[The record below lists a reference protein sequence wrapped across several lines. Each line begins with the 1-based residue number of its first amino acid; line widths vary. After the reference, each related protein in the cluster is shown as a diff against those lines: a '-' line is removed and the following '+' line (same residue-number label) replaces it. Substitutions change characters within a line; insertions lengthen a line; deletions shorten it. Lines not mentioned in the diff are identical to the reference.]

1 MILYLIFLFILFVA
15 PIIWYNYIFKK
26 NDKVL
31 INMPF
36 TGFEF
41 GRELLQEHN
50 LNDVQIEATK
60 LGDHY
65 DLINKK
71 VMVLEDRLGKKSL
84 TSITIIC
91 HEIAHAIQHKENYK
105 PLKRRNVIIRNTSW
119 ITQLGS
125 GILLIGFPII
135 FATGSYGFIKICLA
149 IAAFSLLISA
159 LIHIITLDVEIDASF
174 NKAYPIIKQKVP
186 AEYHEACRSILL
198 AAALTYVIG
207 VFRSF
212 FSLIDDKT
220 KMIINP
226 KITNVRCLKKNV

>member
-1 MILYLIFLFILFVA
+1 MIFYIIFLFILFVA
-15 PIIWYNYIFKK
+15 PIIWYNYVFKK
-26 NDKVL
+26 NDKIL

-36 TGFEF
+36 NGFEF

-50 LNDVQIEATK
+50 LDDVKIESTK

-71 VMVLEDRLGKKSL
+71 VMVLEDRLEKKSL

-105 PLKRRNVIIRNTSW
+105 PLKRRNVIIKSTAW

-149 IAAFSLLISA
+149 VAGLSLLISA

-186 AEYHEACRSILL
+186 AEYHQACRSILL

-212 FSLIDDKT
+212 FSLRFIW
-220 KMIINP
+220 ML
-226 KITNVRCLKKNV
+226 ITRIR

>member
-1 MILYLIFLFILFVA
+1 MIIYLIFLFILFVA

-36 TGFEF
+36 TGYEF
-41 GRELLQEHN
+41 GQELLHEHN

-71 VMVLEDRLGKKSL
+71 VMVLEDRLAKKSL

-186 AEYHEACRSILL
+186 VEYHQACRSILL

-212 FSLIDDKT
+212 FSLRFIW
-220 KMIINP
+220 ML
-226 KITNVRCLKKNV
+226 ITRIR

>member
-50 LNDVQIEATK
+50 LNEVQIEGTK

-105 PLKRRNVIIRNTSW
+105 PLERRNVIIRNTSW

-212 FSLIDDKT
+212 FSLRFIWLL
-220 KMIINP
+220 
-226 KITNVRCLKKNV
+226 ITRMR

>member
-50 LNDVQIEATK
+50 LDDVQIEGTK

-91 HEIAHAIQHKENYK
+91 HEIAHAIQHKENFK

-149 IAAFSLLISA
+149 VAAFSLLISA

-186 AEYHEACRSILL
+186 VEYHQACRSILL

-212 FSLIDDKT
+212 FSLRFIW
-220 KMIINP
+220 ML
-226 KITNVRCLKKNV
+226 ITRMR

>member
-1 MILYLIFLFILFVA
+1 MIIYLIFLFMLFVA

-212 FSLIDDKT
+212 FSLRFIWLL
-220 KMIINP
+220 
-226 KITNVRCLKKNV
+226 ITRMR

>member
-1 MILYLIFLFILFVA
+1 MILYIIFIFILFVA

-50 LNDVQIEATK
+50 LDDVKIESTK

-71 VMVLEDRLGKKSL
+71 VMVLEDRLEKKSL

-105 PLKRRNVIIRNTSW
+105 PLKRRNVIIKSTAW

-149 IAAFSLLISA
+149 VAGLSLLISA

-186 AEYHEACRSILL
+186 VEYHKACRSILL

-212 FSLIDDKT
+212 FSLRFIWLL
-220 KMIINP
+220 
-226 KITNVRCLKKNV
+226 ITRMR

>member
-41 GRELLQEHN
+41 GQELLQEHN

-71 VMVLEDRLGKKSL
+71 VMVLEDRLAKKSL

-212 FSLIDDKT
+212 FSLRFIWLL
-220 KMIINP
+220 
-226 KITNVRCLKKNV
+226 ITRMR

>member
-1 MILYLIFLFILFVA
+1 MILYIIFLFILFIA
-15 PIIWYNYIFKK
+15 PIIWYNYVFKK
-26 NDKVL
+26 NDNIL

-36 TGFEF
+36 NGFEF

-50 LNDVQIEATK
+50 LDDVKIESTK

-71 VMVLEDRLGKKSL
+71 VMVLEDRLKKKSL

-105 PLKRRNVIIRNTSW
+105 PLKRRNVIIKSTAW

-149 IAAFSLLISA
+149 VAGLSLLISA

-186 AEYHEACRSILL
+186 VEYHKACRSILL

-212 FSLIDDKT
+212 FSLRFIW
-220 KMIINP
+220 ML
-226 KITNVRCLKKNV
+226 ITRMR

>member
-50 LNDVQIEATK
+50 LNDVQIEGTK

-207 VFRSF
+207 GFRSF
-212 FSLIDDKT
+212 FSLRFIWLL
-220 KMIINP
+220 
-226 KITNVRCLKKNV
+226 ITRMR

>member
-41 GRELLQEHN
+41 GRGLLQEHN
-50 LNDVQIEATK
+50 LNDVQIEGTK

-71 VMVLEDRLGKKSL
+71 VMVLEDRLGRKSL

-212 FSLIDDKT
+212 FSLRFIWLL
-220 KMIINP
+220 
-226 KITNVRCLKKNV
+226 ITRMR

>member
-1 MILYLIFLFILFVA
+1 MIIYLIFLFILFVA

-50 LNDVQIEATK
+50 LNDVQIEGTK

-71 VMVLEDRLGKKSL
+71 VMVLEDRLAKKSL

-105 PLKRRNVIIRNTSW
+105 PLKRRNVIIKNTSW

-212 FSLIDDKT
+212 FSLRFIWLL
-220 KMIINP
+220 
-226 KITNVRCLKKNV
+226 ITRMR

>member
-1 MILYLIFLFILFVA
+1 MILYLIFLFVLFIA

-36 TGFEF
+36 TGYEF
-41 GRELLQEHN
+41 GQELLHEHN

-212 FSLIDDKT
+212 FSLRFIWLL
-220 KMIINP
+220 
-226 KITNVRCLKKNV
+226 ITRMR

>member
-1 MILYLIFLFILFVA
+1 MIIYLIFLFILFVA
-15 PIIWYNYIFKK
+15 PIFWYNYIFKK

-41 GRELLQEHN
+41 GQELLQEQN

-71 VMVLEDRLGKKSL
+71 VMVLEDRLAKKSL

-149 IAAFSLLISA
+149 VAAFSLLISA
-159 LIHIITLDVEIDASF
+159 LIHLITLDVEIDASF

-186 AEYHEACRSILL
+186 VEYHQACRSILL

-212 FSLIDDKT
+212 FSLRFIWLL
-220 KMIINP
+220 
-226 KITNVRCLKKNV
+226 ITRMR

>member
-105 PLKRRNVIIRNTSW
+105 PLKRRNIIIRNTSW

-212 FSLIDDKT
+212 FSLRFIWLL
-220 KMIINP
+220 
-226 KITNVRCLKKNV
+226 ITRMR

>member
-1 MILYLIFLFILFVA
+1 MILYLTFLFILFVA

-50 LNDVQIEATK
+50 LNDVQIEGTK

-125 GILLIGFPII
+125 GVLLIGFPII

-212 FSLIDDKT
+212 FSLRFIWLL
-220 KMIINP
+220 
-226 KITNVRCLKKNV
+226 ITRMR

>member
-50 LNDVQIEATK
+50 LNDVQIEGTK

-125 GILLIGFPII
+125 GILLIGFPVI

-186 AEYHEACRSILL
+186 TEYHEACRSILL

-212 FSLIDDKT
+212 FSLRFIWLL
-220 KMIINP
+220 
-226 KITNVRCLKKNV
+226 ITRMR

>member
-1 MILYLIFLFILFVA
+1 MIIYIIFLFILFVA

-41 GRELLQEHN
+41 GQELLQEHN

-65 DLINKK
+65 DLVNKK
-71 VMVLEDRLGKKSL
+71 VMVLEDRLAKKSL

-186 AEYHEACRSILL
+186 VEYHQACRSILL

-212 FSLIDDKT
+212 FSLRFIW
-220 KMIINP
+220 ML
-226 KITNVRCLKKNV
+226 ITRMR

>member
-1 MILYLIFLFILFVA
+1 
-15 PIIWYNYIFKK
+15 
-26 NDKVL
+26 
-31 INMPF
+31 MPF

-41 GRELLQEHN
+41 GKELLQENN

-212 FSLIDDKT
+212 FSLRFIWLL
-220 KMIINP
+220 
-226 KITNVRCLKKNV
+226 ITRMR

>member
-1 MILYLIFLFILFVA
+1 MIIYLIFLFILFVA
-15 PIIWYNYIFKK
+15 PIFWYNYIFKK
-26 NDKVL
+26 NDKIL

-41 GRELLQEHN
+41 GKELLQEHN
-50 LNDVQIEATK
+50 LNDVQIEGTK

-105 PLKRRNVIIRNTSW
+105 PLKRRNIIIRNTSW

-125 GILLIGFPII
+125 GILLIGFPVI

-212 FSLIDDKT
+212 FSLRFIWLL
-220 KMIINP
+220 
-226 KITNVRCLKKNV
+226 ITRMR

>member
-1 MILYLIFLFILFVA
+1 MIIYLIFLFILFVA
-15 PIIWYNYIFKK
+15 PIIWYNYVFKK
-26 NDKVL
+26 NDNIL

-36 TGFEF
+36 NGFEF
-41 GRELLQEHN
+41 GRVLLQEHN
-50 LNDVQIEATK
+50 LDDVKIESTK

-71 VMVLEDRLGKKSL
+71 VMVLEDRLEKKSL

-105 PLKRRNVIIRNTSW
+105 PLKRRNVIIKSTAW

-149 IAAFSLLISA
+149 VAGLSLLISA

-186 AEYHEACRSILL
+186 VEYHQACKSILL

-212 FSLIDDKT
+212 FSLRFIW
-220 KMIINP
+220 ML
-226 KITNVRCLKKNV
+226 ITRMR

>member
-41 GRELLQEHN
+41 GRELLKEHN
-50 LNDVQIEATK
+50 LNDVQIEGTK

-212 FSLIDDKT
+212 FSLRFIWLL
-220 KMIINP
+220 
-226 KITNVRCLKKNV
+226 ITRMR

>member
-31 INMPF
+31 TNMPF

-41 GRELLQEHN
+41 GQALLQEHN
-50 LNDVQIEATK
+50 LNDVQIEGTK

-212 FSLIDDKT
+212 FSLRFIWLL
-220 KMIINP
+220 
-226 KITNVRCLKKNV
+226 ITRMR

>member
-15 PIIWYNYIFKK
+15 PVIWYNYIFKK

-212 FSLIDDKT
+212 FSLRFIWLL
-220 KMIINP
+220 
-226 KITNVRCLKKNV
+226 ITRMR

>member
-41 GRELLQEHN
+41 GQELLQEHN

-71 VMVLEDRLGKKSL
+71 VMVLEDRLAKKSL

-105 PLKRRNVIIRNTSW
+105 PLERRNVIIRNTSW

-212 FSLIDDKT
+212 FSLRFIWLL
-220 KMIINP
+220 
-226 KITNVRCLKKNV
+226 ITRMR

>member
-1 MILYLIFLFILFVA
+1 MY
-15 PIIWYNYIFKK
+15 K
-26 NDKVL
+26 
-31 INMPF
+31 
-36 TGFEF
+36 
-41 GRELLQEHN
+41 R
-50 LNDVQIEATK
+50 QIEGTK

-125 GILLIGFPII
+125 GILLIGFPVI

-212 FSLIDDKT
+212 FSLRFIWLL
-220 KMIINP
+220 
-226 KITNVRCLKKNV
+226 ITRMR

>member
-1 MILYLIFLFILFVA
+1 MIIYLIFLFILFVA

-41 GRELLQEHN
+41 GQELLHEHN

-71 VMVLEDRLGKKSL
+71 VMVLEDRLAKKSL

-135 FATGSYGFIKICLA
+135 FATGSYGFIKICLVV
-149 IAAFSLLISA
+149 AAFSLLISA

-186 AEYHEACRSILL
+186 VEYHQACRSILL

-212 FSLIDDKT
+212 FSLRFIWLL
-220 KMIINP
+220 
-226 KITNVRCLKKNV
+226 ITRMR

>member
-41 GRELLQEHN
+41 GQELLQEHN
-50 LNDVQIEATK
+50 LNDVQIEGTK

-71 VMVLEDRLGKKSL
+71 VMVLEDRLKKKSL

-105 PLKRRNVIIRNTSW
+105 PLKRRNVIIRTTSW

-212 FSLIDDKT
+212 FSLRFIWLL
-220 KMIINP
+220 
-226 KITNVRCLKKNV
+226 ITRMR

>member
-1 MILYLIFLFILFVA
+1 MITYLIFLFILFVA

-50 LNDVQIEATK
+50 LNDVQIEGTK

-212 FSLIDDKT
+212 FSLRFIWLL
-220 KMIINP
+220 
-226 KITNVRCLKKNV
+226 ITRMR

>member
-50 LNDVQIEATK
+50 LNDVQIEGTK

-105 PLKRRNVIIRNTSW
+105 PLKRRNVIISNTSW

-125 GILLIGFPII
+125 GILLIGYPII

-212 FSLIDDKT
+212 FSLRFIWLL
-220 KMIINP
+220 
-226 KITNVRCLKKNV
+226 ITRMR

>member
-1 MILYLIFLFILFVA
+1 MIIYLIFLFILFVA

-41 GRELLQEHN
+41 GQELLQEHN
-50 LNDVQIEATK
+50 LNDVQIEGTK

-212 FSLIDDKT
+212 FSLRFIWLL
-220 KMIINP
+220 
-226 KITNVRCLKKNV
+226 ITRIR

>member
-1 MILYLIFLFILFVA
+1 
-15 PIIWYNYIFKK
+15 
-26 NDKVL
+26 
-31 INMPF
+31 MPF

-41 GRELLQEHN
+41 GQELLQEHN
-50 LNDVQIEATK
+50 LNDVQIEGTK

-119 ITQLGS
+119 ISQLGS

-212 FSLIDDKT
+212 FSLRFIWLL
-220 KMIINP
+220 
-226 KITNVRCLKKNV
+226 ITRMR

>member
-1 MILYLIFLFILFVA
+1 MIIYLIFLFILFVA

-41 GRELLQEHN
+41 GKELLQEHN

-71 VMVLEDRLGKKSL
+71 VMVLEDRLAKKSL

-186 AEYHEACRSILL
+186 VEYHQACRSILL

-212 FSLIDDKT
+212 FSLRFIW
-220 KMIINP
+220 ML
-226 KITNVRCLKKNV
+226 ITRMR

>member
-1 MILYLIFLFILFVA
+1 MIIYLIFLFILFVA

-41 GRELLQEHN
+41 GLELLQENN

-212 FSLIDDKT
+212 FSLRFIWLL
-220 KMIINP
+220 
-226 KITNVRCLKKNV
+226 ITRMR

>member
-1 MILYLIFLFILFVA
+1 MIIYIIFLFILFVA

-36 TGFEF
+36 SGFEF
-41 GRELLQEHN
+41 GQELLQEHN

-71 VMVLEDRLGKKSL
+71 VMVLEDRLAKKSL

-186 AEYHEACRSILL
+186 VEYHQACRSILL

-212 FSLIDDKT
+212 FSLRFIW
-220 KMIINP
+220 ML
-226 KITNVRCLKKNV
+226 ITRMR

>member
-41 GRELLQEHN
+41 GRKLLQEHN
-50 LNDVQIEATK
+50 LNDVQIEGTK

-91 HEIAHAIQHKENYK
+91 HEIAHAIQHKENFK

-149 IAAFSLLISA
+149 VAAFSLLISA

-186 AEYHEACRSILL
+186 VEYHQACKSILL
-198 AAALTYVIG
+198 AAALTYIIG

-212 FSLIDDKT
+212 FSLRFIW
-220 KMIINP
+220 ML
-226 KITNVRCLKKNV
+226 ITRMR

>member
-41 GRELLQEHN
+41 GKELLQEHN

-71 VMVLEDRLGKKSL
+71 VMVLEDRLAKKSL

-135 FATGSYGFIKICLA
+135 FATGSYGFIKICLV

-212 FSLIDDKT
+212 FSLRFIWLL
-220 KMIINP
+220 
-226 KITNVRCLKKNV
+226 ITRMR

>member
-1 MILYLIFLFILFVA
+1 MIIYLIFLFILFVA

-41 GRELLQEHN
+41 GQELLQEHN

-71 VMVLEDRLGKKSL
+71 VMVLENRLAKKSL

-212 FSLIDDKT
+212 FSLRFIWLL
-220 KMIINP
+220 
-226 KITNVRCLKKNV
+226 ITRMR

>member
-1 MILYLIFLFILFVA
+1 MILYLIFLFVLFVA

-41 GRELLQEHN
+41 GKELLQEHN

-125 GILLIGFPII
+125 GVLLIGFPII

-212 FSLIDDKT
+212 FSLRFIWLL
-220 KMIINP
+220 
-226 KITNVRCLKKNV
+226 ITRMR

>member
-1 MILYLIFLFILFVA
+1 MILYLIFLIILFVA

-50 LNDVQIEATK
+50 LNDVQIEGTK

-71 VMVLEDRLGKKSL
+71 VMVLEDRLRKKSL

-212 FSLIDDKT
+212 FSLRFIWLL
-220 KMIINP
+220 
-226 KITNVRCLKKNV
+226 ITRMR

>member
-1 MILYLIFLFILFVA
+1 MITYLIFLFILFVA

-36 TGFEF
+36 TGYEF

-50 LNDVQIEATK
+50 LNDVQIEGTK

-186 AEYHEACRSILL
+186 AEYHEVCRSILL

-212 FSLIDDKT
+212 FSLRFIWLL
-220 KMIINP
+220 
-226 KITNVRCLKKNV
+226 ITRMR